1 MNFLNR
7 KMFQAGGSA
16 NQYFYVDSLG
26 NKQFL
31 DENKLRSDLRA
42 TQTDVL
48 SALIQNPDVTY
59 SPATQELFRQVVAE
73 RQAPISSLDP
83 SMFEFGEFLPDFISP
98 KAGVKQTGSFV
109 TDVSKTFAET
119 GINLGRYLGQAFSE
133 RKPGQAAFQPVD
145 IFPSERFPFDPSTLS
160 GQRRFRDE
168 NIDRSGVLREGFT
181 NEELDRVLGR
191 SVLDFSEDI
200 AELEKEPVVTEE
212 TEEDVVE
219 QAPTIPTPITGGE
232 TLGRSSDLD
241 IARRQ
246 IEFEK
251 SMIGRDEFGDPLPE
265 GRPDFVSQ
273 LPSPDRTEP
282 VDLPP
287 SVKTEIESALLE
299 ITPENT
305 VVDLDTEI
313 KPDMA
318 FQKPEIDLT
327 NVDTEIT
334 IDDLNRAEVPENYK
348 KEVSGV
354 FASDRFLDFVRNVGG
369 ELART
374 GQLGEG
380 LASGAAKAAEE
391 RAARDL
397 LEEEASR
404 ELKKAKELLDY
415 EATLTGDDVE
425 KMSPEK
431 TVEFVDKVKKDIT
444 DFEGGLAATGF
455 TDYAIEINEEA
466 QAAGVKVGGFAG
478 LARKMIDK
486 GFAFVGMGKDFEDLS
501 VDSKVEALVKVVR
514 QKNLQAIL
522 GESGRTISDKDRQ
535 IILEVFGE
543 LSAFEDPSIS
553 LGKLKESRRGLAQ
566 ANQERKARIQTNLPF
581 LAKYGVDGTTFYTQ
595 QLPSLQRILGIDPL
609 ASQSAIAR
617 AQFGG
622 DAGVNTQNVIDTTL

>member
-7 KMFQAGGSA
+7 RMFQAGGST
-16 NQYFYVDSLG
+16 NPYFYINAEG
-26 NKQFL
+26 NKEFL
-31 DENKLRSDLRA
+31 SADGLRNDL
-42 TQTDVL
+42 QTMDSTTLV
-48 SALIQNPDVTY
+48 ALIQNPDVTY
-59 SPATQELFRQVVAE
+59 SPATQEIFRQVFAE
-73 RQAPISSLDP
+73 RQPNIGSNDP
-83 SMFEFGEFLPDFISP
+83 LTFEFGTMLPDFFSL
-98 KAGVKQTGSFV
+98 KQGAGELGKFIGGGLG
-109 TDVSKTFAET
+109 TFAET
-119 GINLGRYLGQAFSE
+119 GINLGRYLAQGLSE
-133 RKPGQAAFQPVD
+133 RTPGQPEFKPID
-145 IFPSERFPFDPSTLS
+145 YFPSEIYPFYPETVS
-160 GQRRFRDE
+160 GQSPFGERMINYDAL
-168 NIDRSGVLREGFT
+168 LRQGYT
-181 NEELDRVLGR
+181 NEQLDKVLGR

-219 QAPTIPTPITGGE
+219 QGPSIPTPLTGGE

-251 SMIGRDEFGDPLPE
+251 SMIGRDEFGELLPD
-265 GRPDFVSQ
+265 RPDFTSQ
-273 LPSPDRTEP
+273 LPSPERTEP

-305 VVDLDTEI
+305 VVDLDTDI

-318 FQKPEIDLT
+318 FEKPEIDLT

-334 IDDLNRAEVPENYK
+334 IDDLNKAEVPENYK

-415 EATLTGDDVE
+415 EAEITGDDVE

-455 TDYAIEINEEA
+455 TDYAIEIIEEA

-566 ANQERKARIQTNLPF
+566 ANQERKARIETNLPF
-581 LAKYGVDGTTFYTQ
+581 LRKYGVDGATFYEQ
-595 QLPSLQRILGIDPL
+595 QLPSLKRILGINPL

>member
-251 SMIGRDEFGDPLPE
+251 SMIGRDEFGDPFPE

-282 VDLPP
+282 IDLPP

-455 TDYAIEINEEA
+455 TDYAIEIIEEA